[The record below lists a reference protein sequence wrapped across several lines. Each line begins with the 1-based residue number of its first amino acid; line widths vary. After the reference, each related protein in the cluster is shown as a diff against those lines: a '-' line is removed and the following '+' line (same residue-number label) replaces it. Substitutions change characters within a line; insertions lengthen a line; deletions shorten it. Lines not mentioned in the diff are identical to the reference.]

1 MGADRPSSSD
11 QVEILLVEDNPHD
24 VELTLRTLKQHHL
37 SNRLLVVRDGAEALD
52 YLFGDGV
59 HAGRN
64 ISSEPKVVLLDLKLP
79 KVDGLEVLR
88 RLKGDER
95 THDVPVVVLTSSAEG
110 PDIATAYTLGAN
122 SYIVKPVDFEAFA
135 RAVAELGLYWMLLN
149 QPPR

>member
-64 ISSEPKVVLLDLKLP
+64 ISSEPRVVLLDLKLP

-95 THDVPVVVLTSSAEG
+95 THRRARHRHRLHARGQQLHRETGGFRSLRARG
-110 PDIATAYTLGAN
+110 RR
-122 SYIVKPVDFEAFA
+122 A
-135 RAVAELGLYWMLLN
+135 RAVLDVAQSASALM
-149 QPPR
+149 R